1 MWGFL
6 KAAGLALAVANLKQ
20 RIRALA
26 IKGAL
31 AAAGLLISVIALCFF
46 LVTLHVFLS
55 EAVGSAGSA
64 AIIGGVLHLIA
75 LVLFFIASRPTTTSA
90 APAPLAGGAASQSW
104 SRLAQSATSGES
116 PLMNPVFQAAAL
128 ALAAGFFLG
137 RKRPERDDEDDDDR

>member
-31 AAAGLLISVIALCFF
+31 AAGGLLIAVIALCFF
-46 LVTLHVFLS
+46 LVALHVLLS

-64 AIIGGVLHLIA
+64 AIIGGVLLLIA
-75 LVLFFIASRPTTTSA
+75 LILFFIASRPAKTTA
-90 APAPLAGGAASQSW
+90 ASAPLTGGAASGQGW
-104 SRLAQSATSGES
+104 GRLAQSATFGES

-137 RKRPERDDEDDDDR
+137 RKRPERDDKDDDS

>member
-26 IKGAL
+26 IKGGL

-46 LVTLHVFLS
+46 LVALHVLLS

-64 AIIGGVLHLIA
+64 AIIGGVLLLIA
-75 LVLFFIASRPTTTSA
+75 LVLFFIASRPTKTSA
-90 APAPLAGGAASQSW
+90 APAPLSGAAGQSW

-116 PLMNPVFQAAAL
+116 PLMSPVFQAAAL
-128 ALAAGFFLG
+128 ALVAGFFLG
-137 RKRPERDDEDDDDR
+137 RKRPERDDQDEDR